1 MSKKIHKP
9 IKKNRIQV
17 RNSPIHGKGVFAADT
32 IKKGECVIE
41 YVGEHIHW
49 KEAIRRH
56 PHDPSQP
63 HHTFYFS
70 LENGDVI
77 DANVNGNAAR
87 WINHSC
93 KPNCEA
99 VEIEDDEFG
108 SRVFLLAKR
117 KIEPEEELFYDY
129 SLDLD
134 GKKTKAIKKDYECR
148 CGNKKCRKTMLAL

>member
-17 RNSPIHGKGVFAADT
+17 RNSPIHGKGVFAVDT
-32 IKKGECVIE
+32 LKKGECVIE
-41 YVGEHIHW
+41 YIGEHINW
-49 KEAIRRH
+49 KEAVRRH
-56 PHDPSQP
+56 PHDPAQP

-70 LENGDVI
+70 LESGDVI

-99 VEIEDDEFG
+99 VEVEDDELG

-117 KIEPEEELFYDY
+117 TIEPEEELFYDY

-148 CGNKKCRKTMLAL
+148 CGSKKCRKTMLAL